1 MYIQNHHIQNVLN
14 EYRKR
19 LSQPSGPNTR
29 KTQAKSEVKDT
40 VLLSEAGQR
49 KSIMDQVSEDIIQRI
64 SQTDPR
70 NEHLTNDLNP
80 EGNDN
85 TEKKRPQEMDFV
97 YTTIDENNQKSTQII
112 PITYL
117 RPSMAS
123 LAAGGEIQLAQKGST
138 SDSR

>member
-19 LSQPSGPNTR
+19 LSQPSGSNTR
-29 KTQAKSEVKDT
+29 KAPVKSEVKDT
-40 VLLSEAGQR
+40 VQLSPAGQR

-64 SQTDPR
+64 SQTGTR
-70 NEHLTNDLNP
+70 NGHMTNGLNP
-80 EGNDN
+80 EGNDH
-85 TEKKRPQEMDFV
+85 TEKKSPQEMDFV

-112 PITYL
+112 PITHL

-123 LAAGGEIQLAQKGST
+123 LAIGGETHLAQGGST
-138 SDSR
+138 SDS